1 MCITYAVQ
9 NDVITWLFLLDFYNI
24 YVYGLIINC
33 SRQTIDIKT
42 FILIHKWIQWKGG
55 ANTIACLVIW
65 FTFSMLCL
73 VYMSKGKMADVCKCP
88 KG

>member
-24 YVYGLIINC
+24 YVYGLIMNC

-42 FILIHKWIQWKGG
+42 FILIHKWIQCKGG